1 MLACAFA
8 AGLPYAVGR
17 LLRVGSRV
25 DGLPLSPVL
34 KRARAVLNDEV
45 CVAGRFSALTFGP
58 DASVK
63 RADVDQVV
71 NALADFCPCGE
82 LAECTSRRRPCGELL
97 H

>member
-17 LLRVGSRV
+17 LLGAGSRV

-45 CVAGRFSALTFGP
+45 CVAGR
-58 DASVK
+58 
-63 RADVDQVV
+63 
-71 NALADFCPCGE
+71 C
-82 LAECTSRRRPCGELL
+82 
-97 H
+97 